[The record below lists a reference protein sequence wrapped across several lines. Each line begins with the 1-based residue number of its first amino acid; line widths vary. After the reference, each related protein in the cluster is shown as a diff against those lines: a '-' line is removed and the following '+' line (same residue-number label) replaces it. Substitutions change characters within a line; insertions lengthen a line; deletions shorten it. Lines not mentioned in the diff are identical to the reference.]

1 MTRKDPAAV
10 ALGRKGGKARVKN
23 QTPEQRIESASRA
36 ANARWARTEK
46 LVREITEKSKR
57 LLDITVKREKAML
70 GKAKGNARRQKKQQ
84 KSS

>member
-1 MTRKDPAAV
+1 M

-46 LVREITEKSKR
+46 LVREITEKSKQ
-57 LLDITVKREKAML
+57 LLDVTVKRERAIL
-70 GKAKGNARRQKKQQ
+70 GKTRAQARRQKKQ

>member
-10 ALGRKGGKARVKN
+10 ALGRKGGKARVRS

-46 LVREITEKSKR
+46 LVREITEKSKQ
-57 LLDITVKREKAML
+57 LFNATAKREKAML
-70 GKAKGNARRQKKQQ
+70 GKTKASARRQKTQ